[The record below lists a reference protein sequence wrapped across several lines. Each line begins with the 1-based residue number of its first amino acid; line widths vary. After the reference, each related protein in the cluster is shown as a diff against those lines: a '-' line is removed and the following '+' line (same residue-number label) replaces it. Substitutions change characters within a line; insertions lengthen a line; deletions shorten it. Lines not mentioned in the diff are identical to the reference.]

1 MVYNPKNDPAGP
13 RKDASGLNASSA
25 SRPSSSG
32 YNSAKSGGNLN
43 SGGTGLTTGKTMYG
57 NTAYG
62 PAGGKAT
69 GYATATTNKSTGKTT
84 YSNYRTPEGGKA
96 NVSYAGS
103 GGAGNTVRSP
113 SKQNITPA
121 GVTYKKTQVAAPAPA
136 KPKAPAGFQNLQA
149 FYNYQYPKGMSAG
162 NYMLNPTDQPAKRGP
177 SGSGMGTTT
186 TMRKNN
192 PGAPGYS
199 VQKKNNMGMAK
210 GGMVPGAKKTMAPM
224 AKKGSKPMSKPV
236 GKMGM
241 MSMMSMMAKKPK
253 R

>member
-25 SRPSSSG
+25 SRPSSGGSG
-32 YNSAKSGGNLN
+32 SSTSGGNKS
-43 SGGTGLTTGKTMYG
+43 SGGTGLTTGKTIYG

-62 PAGGKAT
+62 PAGGSAK
-69 GYATATTNKSTGKTT
+69 GYATASTNKATGKTT

-113 SKQNITPA
+113 SKQNITSA
-121 GVTYKKTQVAAPAPA
+121 GVNYTTKPAAPV

-149 FYNYQYPKGMSAG
+149 GYNYQYPKGMSAG

-241 MSMMSMMAKKPK
+241 MSMMTKKPK

>member
-1 MVYNPKNDPAGP
+1 MG
-13 RKDASGLNASSA
+13 
-25 SRPSSSG
+25 SSSG
-32 YNSAKSGGNLN
+32 SSSKSSGGSKSTTSSKN
-43 SGGTGLTTGKTMYG
+43 STGLGLTTGKTIYG

-103 GGAGNTVRSP
+103 GGAGNTVSKTTKN

-121 GVTYKKTQVAAPAPA
+121 GVTYKKPAPVKPKA
-136 KPKAPAGFQNLQA
+136 PTKPKAPAGFLNLQA
-149 FYNYQYPKGMSAG
+149 GYNYQYPKGMSAG

-177 SGSGMGTTT
+177 SGSGLGAISTQ
-186 TMRKNN
+186 RKNN
-192 PGAPGYS
+192 PGSPGGSS

-236 GKMGM
+236 GKMGKM
-241 MSMMSMMAKKPK
+241 GMMSMMAKKPK

>member
-1 MVYNPKNDPAGP
+1 MG
-13 RKDASGLNASSA
+13 
-25 SRPSSSG
+25 SSSG
-32 YNSAKSGGNLN
+32 SSSKSSGGSKSTTSPKN
-43 SGGTGLTTGKTMYG
+43 STGLGITTGKTMYG

-69 GYATATTNKSTGKTT
+69 GYATATTDKSTGKTT

-103 GGAGNTVRSP
+103 GGAGNTVSKATKN

-121 GVTYKKTQVAAPAPA
+121 GVTYKKPAPA
-136 KPKAPAGFQNLQA
+136 APVKPKAPATRSLKAPVDTKFQNLQA
-149 FYNYQYPKGMSAG
+149 GYNYQYPKGMSAG

-177 SGSGMGTTT
+177 SGSGLGTVTT
-186 TMRKNN
+186 KPKNN
-192 PGAPGYS
+192 REAPGYS
-199 VQKKNNMGMAK
+199 VQKQNNMGMAK
-210 GGMVPGAKKTMAPM
+210 GGMVPGAKKAMAPM

-241 MSMMSMMAKKPK
+241 MAMMAKKPK